1 MYIPFIHEL
10 VSVSLDVLGAKNR
23 MTAIPSFTTGNVL
36 IFRQTLYKDG
46 AAKITKDLRLHGLL
60 PESVEFL
67 SPSQVGG
74 LSEGFSGH
82 QGAVRSVA
90 NQMELKTGEMP
101 TLAAAASELGKRGNQ
116 GTVRRMAKRVE
127 LKTGVMPALEAAA
140 S

>member
-1 MYIPFIHEL
+1 MICVGCKESNDCNTQFHDWQCLDI
-10 VSVSLDVLGAKNR
+10 STNSL
-23 MTAIPSFTTGNVL
+23 
-36 IFRQTLYKDG
+36 
-46 AAKITKDLRLHGLL
+46 AKITKDLRLHGLL

-116 GTVRRMAKRVE
+116 GTVRRMAKRME